1 MGMIGKLFGIMSRP
15 TKTWQDI
22 AEMSEG
28 KFRLYLA
35 YPVILALI
43 PAFAWFYGT
52 TQIGWSLGDR
62 EAIKFSTESASAI
75 APLFYLAH
83 LFVIVVIGF
92 FVHWMAA
99 TYGAESSIVKGVVL
113 VGFCATPIFLFGL
126 LGFFPTFW
134 LDMIVGLAA
143 VTYAVYLL
151 YIGIPL
157 VMRIPE
163 ERGFLFA
170 SAVVAVALVMIV
182 VGMGATVMLWDMG
195 FNPTFID

>member
-1 MGMIGKLFGIMSRP
+1 MIGKLFGIMSRP
-15 TKTWQDI
+15 NKTWQDI

-35 YPVILALI
+35 YPAILALI
-43 PAFAWFYGT
+43 PAFAWYYGT

-62 EAIKFSTESASAI
+62 EAIKFSAESARNI

-83 LFVIVVIGF
+83 LVAIGVIGY

-99 TYGAESSIVKGVVL
+99 TYGAESSVVKGIVL
-113 VGFCATPIFLFGL
+113 VSFCATPLFLFGL
-126 LGFFPTFW
+126 LGFYPIFW
-134 LDMIVGLAA
+134 LDMLVGLAA
-143 VTYAVYLL
+143 VGYAVYLL
-151 YIGIPL
+151 YTGIPQ

-163 ERGFLFA
+163 DRGFLFA

-182 VGMGATVMLWDMG
+182 VGMGATVILWDMG
-195 FNPTFID
+195 FDPAFVD

>member
-1 MGMIGKLFGIMSRP
+1 MIGKLFGIMSRP

-22 AEMSEG
+22 AEMSEA

-35 YPVILALI
+35 YPAILALL
-43 PAFAWFYGT
+43 PAVAWYYGT

-62 EAIKFSTESASAI
+62 EAIKMSADSARNI

-83 LFVIVVIGF
+83 LVAIGVIGY
-92 FVHWMAA
+92 FVHWMAS
-99 TYGAESSIVKGVVL
+99 TYGAESSTVKGIVI
-113 VGFCATPIFLFGL
+113 VGFCATPLFLFGL
-126 LGFFPTFW
+126 FGFFPAFW
-134 LDMIVGLAA
+134 LDMIAGLAA
-143 VTYAVYLL
+143 VSYSVYLL
-151 YIGIPL
+151 YLGIPL

-182 VGMGATVMLWDMG
+182 VGMGATVILWDMG
-195 FNPTFID
+195 FHPTFTD